1 MKCSL
6 GVVSIKAFLSKDIKC
21 DERLDILKKDLDLSF
36 IPVLERRRLSQ
47 SSKIAFGLLKSV
59 ESMPIIFS
67 SHKGEI
73 HRCFAMMKDLAVHH
87 ITSPTAFS
95 LSVLNSTP
103 ALLAIASKNH
113 SEILAVSAR
122 DSLECGLINAYI
134 LLRDSINKVALVI
147 SYDESK
153 ESQSDKS
160 RDISVVSAFVSLDT
174 ALPQIVL
181 HKSLRQKSEIPSN
194 IAFLKAFSQNSSQYQ
209 NGDFTL
215 QIGDLLKGFS
225 LADF

>member
-147 SYDESK
+147 SYDES
-153 ESQSDKS
+153 QSDTS
-160 RDISVVSAFVSLDT
+160 ADISVVSAFVSLDT

-194 IAFLKAFSQNSSQYQ
+194 IAFLNAFLLNSSQYQ

-215 QIGDLLKGFS
+215 QIGDLLKGFN

>member
-6 GVVSIKAFLSKDIKC
+6 GVVSIKAFLSKGVEC
-21 DERLDILKKDLDLSF
+21 DERLSILKKDLDLSF

-73 HRCFAMMKDLAVHH
+73 NRCFAMMKDLAVHN

-134 LLRDSINKVALVI
+134 LLRDSKDKVALVI

-153 ESQSDKS
+153 GDK
-160 RDISVVSAFVSLDT
+160 DISVVSAFVSLDT

-181 HKSLRQKSEIPSN
+181 HKSLGQKSEIPSN
-194 IAFLKAFSQNSSQYQ
+194 IAFLKAFSQHSSHYQ

-215 QIGDLLKGFS
+215 QISDLIKGFN

>member
-73 HRCFAMMKDLAVHH
+73 NRCFAMMKDLAVHH

-134 LLRDSINKVALVI
+134 LLRDSKDKVALVI
-147 SYDESK
+147 SYD

-160 RDISVVSAFVSLDT
+160 RDISVVSAFVSLDSS
-174 ALPQIVL
+174 LPQIAL

-194 IAFLKAFSQNSSQYQ
+194 IAFLKAFSHNSSQYQ

>member
-6 GVVSIKAFLSKDIKC
+6 GVVSIKAFLSEDIKC
-21 DERLDILKKDLDLSF
+21 DEQLDILKKDLDLSF

-122 DSLECGLINAYI
+122 ESLECGLINAYI

-147 SYDESK
+147 SYDES
-153 ESQSDKS
+153 QSDTS
-160 RDISVVSAFVSLDT
+160 ADISVVSAFVSLDSS
-174 ALPQIVL
+174 LPQIAL

-194 IAFLKAFSQNSSQYQ
+194 IAFLNAFSLNSSQYQ

>member
-73 HRCFAMMKDLAVHH
+73 HRCFAMMKDLAVHK

-134 LLRDSINKVALVI
+134 LLRDSTNKVALVI
-147 SYDESK
+147 SYDES
-153 ESQSDKS
+153 QSDTS
-160 RDISVVSAFVSLDT
+160 ADISVVSAFVSLDT

-194 IAFLKAFSQNSSQYQ
+194 IAFLNAFLLNSSQYQ

-215 QIGDLLKGFS
+215 QIGDLLKGFN

>member
-134 LLRDSINKVALVI
+134 LLRDSTNKVALVI
-147 SYDESK
+147 SYDES
-153 ESQSDKS
+153 QSDTS
-160 RDISVVSAFVSLDT
+160 ADISVVSAFVSLDT

-181 HKSLRQKSEIPSN
+181 YKSLRQKSEIPSN
-194 IAFLKAFSQNSSQYQ
+194 IAFLNAFLLNSSQYQ

-215 QIGDLLKGFS
+215 QIGDLLKGFN